1 MSVMFERGGWF
12 DRLDERAGDAL
23 EALLRRHHHRRLRR
37 LGWQDALTP
46 VDGGGWWSSRAAIRD
61 GNSMDVF
68 IDGADGLAEMEEAI
82 RGARHSVHI
91 AGWHATPDFRLTR
104 GPAATPLRD
113 LLAETAERVPVR
125 LLLWAGPPLPAFQPT
140 RRAVRRAQQ
149 EFLRD
154 SRLRCALDQRERT
167 LHCHHEKIVIVD
179 NDVAFVGGVD
189 MTALQGDRYDDP
201 AHGLRAGLGWHDA
214 AVRLRGPA
222 VADVARHF
230 SQRWREVTAESLSEP
245 TEPAPTGELRVQ
257 VLRTVP
263 ERTYRFAPRG
273 DFTILDAYLEA
284 LTVAERY
291 IYLENQFLWSPE
303 VVDALIDKVQHPP
316 CDDFRVLLLLP
327 AKPSNGADTT
337 RGQLGRLL
345 NADAGAGRVLATTLV
360 AYEGEKSTP
369 VYVHAKVGIIDD
381 RWLTI
386 GSANLNEHSLF
397 NDTEMNVS
405 TTDTALARDTRLRL
419 WAEHTERAI
428 EDLDEDPCATIDKVW
443 RPTAEDQAR
452 REKTGLPRTHRLTLL
467 ADVSR
472 RTHRLEGPVRGML
485 VDG

>member
-1 MSVMFERGGWF
+1 MFEKGGWV
-12 DRLDERAGDAL
+12 DRLDERVGDGV
-23 EALLRRHHHRRLRR
+23 EALLRRQHHRRLRK
-37 LGWQDALTP
+37 LGWHDALAP
-46 VDGGGWWSSRAAIRD
+46 AQGDGWWSSRAAVRP
-61 GNSMDVF
+61 GNNMDVF
-68 IDGADGLAEMEEAI
+68 IDGVEALAEMQKAI
-82 RGARHSVHI
+82 RAAKHSVHI
-91 AGWHATPDFRLTR
+91 AGWHATPDFQLTR
-104 GPAATPLRD
+104 GPDAVPLRD

-140 RRAVRRAQQ
+140 RRAVRQAQQ
-149 EFLRD
+149 EFVRD
-154 SRLRCALDQRERT
+154 SRLSCALDQRERT

-189 MTALQGDRYDDP
+189 MTALQGDRYDDS
-201 AHGLRAGLGWHDA
+201 AHALRAGLGWHDA

-230 SQRWREVTAESLSEP
+230 SQRWCEVTGESLSEP
-245 TEPAPTGELRVQ
+245 TPPAPAGDTEVQ

-263 ERTYRFAPRG
+263 ERTYEFAPRG
-273 DFTILDAYLEA
+273 VFTILDAYLKA
-284 LTVAERY
+284 ICAAERF

-303 VVDALIDKVQHPP
+303 VVDALIDKVQHPA

-345 NADAGAGRVLATTLV
+345 SADAGAGNVLATTIV
-360 AYEGEKSTP
+360 AYEGERSTP
-369 VYVHAKVGIIDD
+369 VYVHAKVAIIDD

-397 NDTEMNVS
+397 NDTEMNVL
-405 TTDTALARDTRLRL
+405 TTDAALARNTRLRL
-419 WAEHTERAI
+419 WSEHTERAI
-428 EDLDEDPCATIDKVW
+428 EDLDEEPGALIDTVW
-443 RPTAEDQAR
+443 RTTAEEQAR
-452 REKTGLPRTHRLTLL
+452 RETQGLPRTHRLTLL

-472 RTHRLEGPVRGML
+472 RTHRLEGPVRGLL

>member
-1 MSVMFERGGWF
+1 MFERGGWF

-68 IDGADGLAEMEEAI
+68 IDGADGLAEMEKAI

-104 GPAATPLRD
+104 GPAAPPLRD

-125 LLLWAGPPLPAFQPT
+125 LLLWAGPPLPACQPT

-222 VADVARHF
+222 VADVARH
-230 SQRWREVTAESLSEP
+230 
-245 TEPAPTGELRVQ
+245 
-257 VLRTVP
+257 
-263 ERTYRFAPRG
+263 
-273 DFTILDAYLEA
+273 
-284 LTVAERY
+284 
-291 IYLENQFLWSPE
+291 
-303 VVDALIDKVQHPP
+303 
-316 CDDFRVLLLLP
+316 
-327 AKPSNGADTT
+327 
-337 RGQLGRLL
+337 
-345 NADAGAGRVLATTLV
+345 
-360 AYEGEKSTP
+360 
-369 VYVHAKVGIIDD
+369 
-381 RWLTI
+381 
-386 GSANLNEHSLF
+386 
-397 NDTEMNVS
+397 
-405 TTDTALARDTRLRL
+405 
-419 WAEHTERAI
+419 
-428 EDLDEDPCATIDKVW
+428 
-443 RPTAEDQAR
+443 
-452 REKTGLPRTHRLTLL
+452 
-467 ADVSR
+467 
-472 RTHRLEGPVRGML
+472 
-485 VDG
+485 